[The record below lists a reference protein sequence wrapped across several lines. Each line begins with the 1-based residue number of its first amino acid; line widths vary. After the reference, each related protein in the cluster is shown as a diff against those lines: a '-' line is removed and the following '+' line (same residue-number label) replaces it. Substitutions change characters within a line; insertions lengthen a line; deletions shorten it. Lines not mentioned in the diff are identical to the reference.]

1 MRGFSLVICS
11 HNGVARLPAVLAR
24 LKVQALSGAPWEVL
38 LIDSVST
45 DASAKVAV
53 SCWEDVPV
61 PLRVVRETK
70 LGLEHARERGLGE
83 ARYDFV
89 GFVDDDNWVASDW
102 VKVADETLES
112 DPSLGAV
119 GSICEPI
126 FEGPEPE
133 WFGEFHSI
141 YAIFTDFDLQRS
153 QKPPEYLN
161 GAGLCLRKR
170 AWTQLIQGGF
180 RSLISDRIGTRLL
193 GGGDTELTTAIR
205 LAGWKIRVEPRL
217 RLQHFMPSWRLR
229 WHYLR
234 RLQRGYA
241 KSQPL
246 LDAYSS
252 QNLSMRL
259 GFKPRLG
266 LLWWCQAA
274 RSLLQL
280 VARPKAVFAAITS
293 NSEYRIEVIEV
304 ERIIGRMIGLLSL
317 GKEYGRSRRR
327 VRYAPWRLR
336 CPEEYLPR
344 HGRRGFG
351 DYRV

>member
-11 HNGVARLPAVLAR
+11 HNGAARLPAVLAH
-24 LKVQALSGAPWEVL
+24 LKVQAPSSAPWEIL
-38 LIDSVST
+38 LIDNLST
-45 DASAKVAV
+45 DATAKVAA
-53 SCWEDVPV
+53 SCWEDAPV

-70 LGLEHARERGLGE
+70 LGLQHARERGLRE

-119 GSICEPI
+119 GSVCEPI
-126 FEGPEPE
+126 FERPAPE

-141 YAIFTDFDLQRS
+141 YAILTDFDLQGSR
-153 QKPPEYLN
+153 KPPEYLH

-180 RSLISDRIGTRLL
+180 RSLLIGRVGTRLF
-193 GGGDTELTTAIR
+193 GGEDTELTTAIR
-205 LAGWKIRVEPRL
+205 LAGWKIQVEPRL
-217 RLQHFMPSWRLR
+217 RLRHFMLGRRLR
-229 WHYLR
+229 WDYLR
-234 RLQRGYA
+234 RLERGYA
-241 KSQPL
+241 KSHVL
-246 LDAYSS
+246 LDAYSR

-259 GFKPRLG
+259 GFRPRLG
-266 LLWWCQAA
+266 RFWWCQAA

-280 VARPKAVFAAITS
+280 IARPKAVFAAITS
-293 NSEYRIEVIEV
+293 NGENRVEVIEV
-304 ERIIGRMIGLLSL
+304 ERIVGRMVGLLSL

-336 CPEEYLPR
+336 SPEEYLPQ
-344 HGRRGFG
+344 RREA
-351 DYRV
+351 RI

>member
-11 HNGVARLPAVLAR
+11 HNGAARLPAVLAR
-24 LKVQALSGAPWEVL
+24 LKVQAPSSAPWEVL
-38 LIDSVST
+38 LIDSLST
-45 DASAKVAV
+45 DATAKVAV
-53 SCWEDVPV
+53 SCWEDAPV

-70 LGLEHARERGLGE
+70 LGLQHARERGLGE

-180 RSLISDRIGTRLL
+180 RSLLSDRFGTRLS
-193 GGGDTELTTAIR
+193 GGGDTELTSAIR
-205 LAGWKIRVEPRL
+205 LAGWKIRIEPRL
-217 RLQHFMPSWRLR
+217 RLQHFMPDGRLR
-229 WHYLR
+229 WDYLR

-241 KSQPL
+241 KSHAL
-246 LDAYSS
+246 LDAYSR

-280 VARPKAVFAAITS
+280 VTRPTAVFAAITS
-293 NSEYRIEVIEV
+293 NGENRSEVIEV
-304 ERIIGRMIGLLSL
+304 ERIVGRMMGLLSL

-336 CPEEYLPR
+336 SPEEYLPR
-344 HGRRGFG
+344 GRE
-351 DYRV
+351 VQI